1 MQFSEILTGLRR
13 ADIDYVLV
21 GGLAV
26 FLNGI
31 SRVTMDV
38 DIALAMNDANLSR
51 FIDFAK
57 GLGLK
62 PRIPVV
68 LETLKSVDQI
78 DKWFNEKGMIA
89 FSLVGRTVDDLSIDV
104 LVRPV
109 VPFEELK
116 SRARTVV
123 FSGGEVVVANPEDLI
138 RMKQDTGRS
147 VDARDIALLRDL
159 IAERNEGASRG

>member
-1 MQFSEILTGLRR
+1 MQFADILTGLRR

-31 SRVTMDV
+31 SRVTLDV
-38 DIALAMNDANLSR
+38 DVVLALNDANLTR

-57 GLGLK
+57 SLRIK
-62 PRIPVV
+62 PRIPVPI
-68 LETLKSVDQI
+68 ESLKSAEQMDI
-78 DKWFNEKGMIA
+78 WFREKGMIA
-89 FSLVGRTVDDLSIDV
+89 FSLVSTDVQDLSIDV

-116 SRARTVV
+116 ANARNVV
-123 FSGGEVVVANPEDLI
+123 FSGGEVLVASPEDLI
-138 RMKQDTGRS
+138 RMKQNTGRS
-147 VDARDIALLRDL
+147 VDARDIALLREL
-159 IAERNEGASRG
+159 IDGHDGAKSSA